1 MDYKK
6 IYVKICPSNWFLIS
20 NQINIIV
27 EKRLSQK

>member
-6 IYVKICPSNWFLIS
+6 IYVKICSSNWFLIA
-20 NQINIIV
+20 NQINIV